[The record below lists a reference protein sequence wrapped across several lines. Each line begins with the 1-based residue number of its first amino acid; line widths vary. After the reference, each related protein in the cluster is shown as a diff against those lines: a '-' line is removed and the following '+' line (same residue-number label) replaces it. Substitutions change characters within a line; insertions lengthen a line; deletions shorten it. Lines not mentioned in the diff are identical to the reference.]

1 MNIITISREFG
12 SGGREL
18 GKRLADLLE
27 YDYYDREIIASVA
40 EKSGMDA
47 AYVENTLNNHGWKN
61 QVITFRGTLGG
72 ASYVQS
78 SKVALLLEQK
88 KVIEQIAELGRN
100 CIIVGRNADVILR
113 EYKPF
118 NIFVCASRD
127 SKLKRCLERASEGE
141 ILTEKELLR
150 KMKRIDEVRSQT
162 REIMSGTAFGQR
174 DAYHITVNT
183 TEWEIKELVPAVA
196 DFATSWFGRKS

>member
-88 KVIEQIAELGRN
+88 KVIEQIAKLGRN

-127 SKLKRCLERASEGE
+127 SKVKRCLERASEDE

>member
-40 EKSGMDA
+40 EKIGMDA

-127 SKLKRCLERASEGE
+127 SKVKRCLERASEGE